1 MNKNSTEAE
10 STIIAENFAKWALN
24 EDTALPDTSN
34 QIIARMTYDAVGLM
48 YAARNEDY
56 ILSVTGSAIEKGFC
70 WAVGHKTQL
79 GSYDS
84 CLVNGT
90 AIHGEDF
97 DDTYDCLLYTSPSP
111 RDA

>member
-48 YAARNEDY
+48 YAARNENY

-70 WAVGHKTQL
+70 WAVG
-79 GSYDS
+79 S
-84 CLVNGT
+84 
-90 AIHGEDF
+90 AI
-97 DDTYDCLLYTSPSP
+97 SPMADLDRINRSAISP
-111 RDA
+111 ID